1 MPNPD
6 DRLPAI
12 PARLSTSASRR
23 AQRAQ
28 ERSELQ
34 LHEYGL
40 RAWEVSMM
48 EQIDTMALGE
58 AIRTSAEEEMDT
70 YDELA
75 LLAGDSRVKQQ
86 MVMRKIAIFSN
97 TNNTR
102 LRRRF
107 R

>member
-1 MPNPD
+1 MPDPD
-6 DRLPAI
+6 DRLPAV
-12 PARLSTSASRR
+12 PRNLSTSASRR

-28 ERSELQ
+28 ERAELE

-40 RAWEVSMM
+40 RAWTVSMM
-48 EQIDTMALGE
+48 EQIDTLTLGE

-75 LLAGDSRVKQQ
+75 LQAGDSRVKQRI
-86 MVMRKIAIFSN
+86 VMSKLTIFSN
-97 TNNTR
+97 TNNAR